1 MHTLNFEAT
10 MNTQNHFDAGLI
22 KPNRSTGFSRA
33 VPRAFV
39 LLFALL
45 LGLPGHLR
53 AQPTN
58 YADEAAVAT
67 YVRQMLY
74 WPDSPT
80 PNSAAFR
87 YKHLLYGQD
96 TGGVRARVENMG
108 VLYGAAERTLA
119 QTAETQLVPGLTNN
133 PASAVLGNLL
143 LDIYYDRMV
152 AENLFFKQVFASAD
166 YSRFAQTSAPP
177 AWVIDTEINVYIQAL
192 QSNRVALA
200 TYVALLTNTFGV
212 VDNNVLPLGFRLF
225 QQWGPS
231 RGLEAAT
238 CTNSS
243 GQSVSVL
250 TNSAPL
256 FTGYKDLVLLFNLLK
271 DYGRVSRELVRLYL
285 CRNNTGDSALA
296 LSQATD
302 GERFLF
308 LHGGLLRSAFPSLA
322 PVAGDPSGLAEAMTG
337 CTQSLDDLAA
347 LRQSLTAKRNV
358 LGFDPDFL
366 MLVQK
371 FTGGSTYYDSYD
383 ALREQ
388 LDPIKGDGQLAIA
401 MQSWQDARAA
411 HDSYQGSQ
419 NQLSAQAAQQI
430 SADEDRLLQLV
441 GALPGT
447 PQYDTPESNVGS
459 DVWQQL
465 QSIDVAKLHIDQNAL
480 ALTNKVA
487 EIQIEL
493 DRAAAVS
500 NVYVSYADKQADLT
514 EVIGHLSAAQA
525 FASGVAEA
533 VNADSAWGGVA
544 QGVNGVVQAGLE
556 EAKGQLSAKKEYQ
569 AGLEQAVIG
578 GIESAATVR
587 NSCKTWPPWRWTRRR
602 RPCCSAGSRAPDGA
616 AAREGESG
624 ERPRRSQRHGRAPVR
639 RSELPTA
646 QPGRHG
652 HRQPRLRRRATMALF
667 HEPRPGIQMEPALHE
682 LHLRRPDLVRELRLQ
697 AAQRRRAGGHVAGH
711 ERLRPA
717 HVGHQ
722 AGDRPAGLV
731 LPPAGFLRLSR
742 WPDLHRPGHPAAA

>member
-308 LHGGLLRSAFPSLA
+308 LHGGLLRSAFPGLA

-578 GIESAATVR
+578 GIESAATVKKLLQDMATLAVD
-587 NSCKTWPPWRWTRRR
+587 SQE
-602 RPCCSAGSRAPDGA
+602 A
-616 AAREGESG
+616 A
-624 ERPRRSQRHGRAPVR
+624 
-639 RSELPTA
+639 LL
-646 QPGRHG
+646 
-652 HRQPRLRRRATMALF
+652 LRRKSGA
-667 HEPRPGIQMEPALHE
+667 
-682 LHLRRPDLVRELRLQ
+682 
-697 AAQRRRAGGHVAGH
+697 
-711 ERLRPA
+711 
-717 HVGHQ
+717 
-722 AGDRPAGLV
+722 
-731 LPPAGFLRLSR
+731 
-742 WPDLHRPGHPAAA
+742 